1 VKSAFFNRSMLML
14 CISAVF
20 VGVCLSVRLSLSND
34 PTLCQTL
41 YDFLGGII
49 YVTLGTDTLRGS
61 FEVAWRVRVAQ
72 TSSV

>member
-1 VKSAFFNRSMLML
+1 MHKRGICWRM
-14 CISAVF
+14 
-20 VGVCLSVRLSLSND
+20 SVRPSLSLSND